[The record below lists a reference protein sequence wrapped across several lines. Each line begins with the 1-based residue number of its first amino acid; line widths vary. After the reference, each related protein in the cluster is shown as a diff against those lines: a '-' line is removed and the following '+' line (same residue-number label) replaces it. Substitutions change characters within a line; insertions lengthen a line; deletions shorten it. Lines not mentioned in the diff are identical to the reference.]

1 MLFRSRAPTGK
12 DPYGIKIVPTSANN
26 NLSVPE
32 DLPTGNGVWG
42 VTPGLSLV
50 KTYDP
55 AIVFGNIAYTYNF
68 EESFDDISAQQGVT
82 VPGKVQLGNTFNFG
96 LGVAFALNEKMS
108 LAMSFSE
115 LISQKSKVK
124 PDGQGWQD
132 VDNSNFNAAYYNIGM
147 TFAPTP
153 QLSIVPNLA
162 IGLTPDAPDFTFSL
176 KFPYYF

>member
-1 MLFRSRAPTGK
+1 MQT
-12 DPYGIKIVPTSANN
+12 DAND
-26 NLSVPE
+26 NLYVPE

-42 VTPGLSLV
+42 VTPGVSVV

-55 AIVFGNIAYTYNF
+55 AIVFANLGYTYNF
-68 EESFDDISAQQGVT
+68 EESFNDISAQQGVK

-115 LISQKSKVK
+115 LIAQKSKVK
-124 PDGQGWQD
+124 ADGQGWES
-132 VDNSNFNAAYYNIGM
+132 VDNSDYNAAYYNIGM

-153 QLSIVPNLA
+153 NLSIVPNLA
-162 IGLTPDAPDFTFSL
+162 IGLTPDAPDFSFSL